1 MDMTSEEIA
10 QYDAI
15 QNMVGQAS
23 LDALLEGGSVYNKL
37 KDQVNEIVRL
47 NDQIYLIDQQ
57 IEVLEGQ
64 IEIIEGQIDALSSQI
79 SNVKDSIDDGF
90 DRVETAFKTYADAT
104 QDELNSMKEEITY
117 SRWKGNTS
125 SVLAPGGRIPEAAVG
140 GVDQSGG
147 YLKVHGTQNRPELI
161 LNNSQSAGL
170 FNFIDSLT
178 RLPTLTSLDNFGM
191 SQGNSY
197 NSTYENGLS
206 FSNCTFEISTNAN
219 NFENL
224 VLEIKRQSQFK

>member
-1 MDMTSEEIA
+1 
-10 QYDAI
+10 
-15 QNMVGQAS
+15 MVGQAS

-57 IEVLEGQ
+57 IEILEGQ

-79 SNVKDSIDDGF
+79 DSVKGSIDDGF

-104 QDELNSMKEEITY
+104 QEQIDSAKQQYDWLFDNNLPWQQKPF
-117 SRWKGNTS
+117 GQ
-125 SVLAPGGRIPEAAVG
+125 AALG
-140 GVDQSGG
+140 GVDDQSG

-206 FSNCTFEISTNAN
+206 FSNCTFEISTNAD

-224 VLEIKRQSQFK
+224 VLDIKRQAHFK